1 MKKTIKD
8 KETPKKHYGGEI
20 SAEGDWSHITGID
33 SKKTKNQDPMLPQE
47 RIISF
52 SNRFPNSTM
61 EERIREESEKL
72 KDQVNSTDQYLRFA
86 NVIIRE
92 KMNRLRQLKDDEK
105 RFQEEI
111 DNLQN
116 KIKSRYELD
125 KIEPKQMT
133 PNDAKSL
140 VYHLED
146 EYERMKDR
154 LLYQELIVQKTKDE
168 IAKKRKQIQQVKDEL
183 KDLLHKS
190 TKIEMVDP
198 ITVLREELK
207 KAGISESSKIF
218 QAINEI
224 SNHLNSKNIEKTHH

>member
-1 MKKTIKD
+1 MKKVIKD
-8 KETPKKHYGGEI
+8 KESSKKCYNKDI
-20 SAEGDWSHITGID
+20 SAEDDWPHITGID
-33 SKKTKNQDPMLPQE
+33 SKQTQNQDPMLPQD
-47 RIISF
+47 RVISF
-52 SNRFPNSTM
+52 SNRFSNSIR
-61 EERIREESEKL
+61 EQRIKEESEKL
-72 KDQVNSTDQYLRFA
+72 KDQVNNTDQYLRFA

-92 KMNRLRQLKDDEK
+92 KTNRLRQLKDDEK

-116 KIKSRYELD
+116 RIKSKYDLD
-125 KIEPKQMT
+125 KVEPKHMT

-168 IAKKRKQIQQVKDEL
+168 IAKKRKQIQQIKEEL

-190 TKIEMVDP
+190 AQTEIIDP

-224 SNHLNSKNIEKTHH
+224 SNHLNSKKVEKTQR